1 MPDQYP
7 QIAAGDEL
15 TADLLMSML
24 PRIISKSVDEGRD
37 TTTTLANDSELLMTL
52 EANATYFV
60 EFYLN
65 CAALDAAKIKTAWSV
80 PAGATG
86 SRNVL
91 GPGSTANQ
99 ASMDN
104 VSMRAGTHT
113 FTTSVTYGTRNSAV
127 NGFYVQET
135 AVVVTSSSGTCALQ
149 WAQDASNATDTTIYA
164 RSLMRVTRIA

>member
-7 QIAAGDEL
+7 IWAAGDDI
-15 TADLLMSML
+15 TAAKLMEMI
-24 PRIISKSVDEGRD
+24 PRVISKSADEGRD

-60 EFYLN
+60 EFFIN
-65 CAALDAAKIKTAWSV
+65 AAAIDAAKIKTAWTV
-80 PAGATG
+80 PSGATG
-86 SRNVL
+86 SRNVI

-104 VSMRAGTHT
+104 VSMRAGTHN

-127 NGFYVQET
+127 NGFYIQET
-135 AVVVTSSSGTCALQ
+135 AVVVTTSSGTCALQ
-149 WAQDASNATDTTIYA
+149 WAQAASDGTDTTIYA
-164 RSLMRVTRIA
+164 RSLMRATRLA